1 MITGRNPW
9 FLLTADNLIQPY
21 LAEGGEMCVRGGFRS
36 LRKRDTKKY
45 ESVFLIEI
53 KSVEKVKSMCV
64 ENVLDLYVKTEVLR
78 LQMWLFSY
86 RLSERPHRRIYPFS
100 HRKCVRPQKVRT
112 NLHLGHREENSLV
125 YTHLGRD

>member
-1 MITGRNPW
+1 
-9 FLLTADNLIQPY
+9 
-21 LAEGGEMCVRGGFRS
+21 MCVRGGFRS

-78 LQMWLFSY
+78 LQM
-86 RLSERPHRRIYPFS
+86 
-100 HRKCVRPQKVRT
+100 
-112 NLHLGHREENSLV
+112 
-125 YTHLGRD
+125 